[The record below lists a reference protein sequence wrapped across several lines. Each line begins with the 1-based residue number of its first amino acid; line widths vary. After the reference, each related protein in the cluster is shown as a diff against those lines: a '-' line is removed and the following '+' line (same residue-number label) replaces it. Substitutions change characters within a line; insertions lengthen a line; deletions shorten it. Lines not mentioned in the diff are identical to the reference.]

1 MLSDLIKEAAMTQIL
16 AFLIFILA
24 LAIGEIV
31 STATKA
37 RIPSLLVAMVLM
49 MVGFWVGL
57 PKDLVAK
64 TGLPALAAISTP
76 MMVAHMGTLMSL
88 KTVAKQWKA
97 LVIGVAALV
106 GIGVLLLTIF
116 SSIYGLP
123 IAVAAACP
131 ISGGIVASQIAME
144 AMKTVGKP
152 ELQVLVLLFLVL
164 QGLIGMPLAANL
176 LKRDVK
182 KNWDKVMSTKG
193 ASGEAGAAV
202 EKKLIPAL
210 PKAYNSPF
218 ILLVKLAIVA
228 WLASLVAGLTKGVV
242 NVSVVAI
249 IFGLIAYFLGFL
261 EGDILNKSGAFT
273 FFMLLLLASV
283 MGAMNLATPA
293 LILSFIGPIVV
304 GFILGVAGL
313 IVMSW
318 LAGKLLKVSPGM
330 AIAIGSTALY
340 GFPGNYIIVHEIA
353 KAMSHNEEE
362 RKAILD
368 YLLPPMIVGGY
379 ATVTIGSV
387 IFAGIVIKFI

>member
-1 MLSDLIKEAAMTQIL
+1 MTQIL

-24 LAIGEIV
+24 LAIGEVI

-37 RIPSLLVAMVLM
+37 RIPSLLTAMVLM

-88 KTVAKQWKA
+88 KKVAQQWKA
-97 LVIGVAALV
+97 LVIGAAALV
-106 GIGVLLLTIF
+106 GIGVLLLTVY

-152 ELQVLVLLFLVL
+152 ELSVLVLLFLVL

-182 KNWDKVMSTKG
+182 KNWDKIMSTKATS
-193 ASGEAGAAV
+193 ASAQAV
-202 EKKLIPAL
+202 PEKKLIPAL
-210 PKAYNSPF
+210 PKEYSNPF
-218 ILLVKLAIVA
+218 VQLVKLAFIA
-228 WLASLVAGLTKGVV
+228 WLASLVAGLTGGVV

-249 IFGLIAYFLGFL
+249 VFGLLAYFLGFL
-261 EGDILNKSGAFT
+261 EEDILTKAGAFT
-273 FFMLLLLASV
+273 FFILLLLASV
-283 MGAMNLATPA
+283 LGSMNLATPQ
-293 LILSFIGPIVV
+293 LIVSFIGPIVV
-304 GFILGVAGL
+304 GFFFGVLGIV
-313 IVMSW
+313 VMSW
-318 LAGKLLKVSPGM
+318 LVGKLIGVSAGM

-340 GFPGNYIIVHEIA
+340 GFPGNYIIVQEIA
-353 KAMSHNEEE
+353 KSMSHNEEE
-362 RKAILD
+362 RKALVD

-387 IFAGIVIKFI
+387 IFAGVCVRFL